1 MNHRPPVLFQTVPPM
16 PPPAGFD
23 LWNFLVNAVAALFWA
38 VIAVIIF
45 AFAVGVAMR
54 IFTALTPGLDEM
66 AELRRGN
73 IAVALVMV
81 AFILSVMGVMV
92 AVLIK

>member
-1 MNHRPPVLFQTVPPM
+1 MDRISVLLQVLPPLR
-16 PPPAGFD
+16 PPAGFD
-23 LWNFLVNAVAALFWA
+23 LVNFLVNAVAALFWA
-38 VIAVIIF
+38 VIAVLIF
-45 AFAVGVAMR
+45 SFAVGVAMR

-73 IAVALVMV
+73 TAVALVMV
-81 AFILSVMGVMV
+81 AFIIAVMGVMV